1 MTAKISGDGSIFL
14 TERASAAGDVA
25 GDGQIWVDN
34 AVPNTLFF
42 TNDAGTDEQ
51 LSGLGYQSV
60 VQVVNVTNS
69 AVATG
74 TTVMPSDDTIPQ
86 NNEGI
91 EFMTLAITP
100 KSASNKLKIEVV
112 WFGADAATNTH
123 TLALFQDSTANALA
137 AVELNATADWR
148 TVDNFSH
155 YMTAGTVSE
164 TTFKVR
170 VGSAASTTTTFNG
183 LSGGRKYGGVAASSI
198 TITEYTP

>member
-1 MTAKISGDGSIFL
+1 MTTTITGASVSTATVAATTSVTTDLIQYDTAKN
-14 TERASAAGDVA
+14 EAG
-25 GDGQIWVDN
+25 G
-34 AVPNTLFF
+34 F
-42 TNDAGTDEQ
+42 TKQ
-51 LSGLGYQSV
+51 QV

-74 TTVMPSDDTIPQ
+74 TTVMPSDDSIPQ

-183 LSGGRKYGGVAASSI
+183 QGGGRKFGGVAASSI